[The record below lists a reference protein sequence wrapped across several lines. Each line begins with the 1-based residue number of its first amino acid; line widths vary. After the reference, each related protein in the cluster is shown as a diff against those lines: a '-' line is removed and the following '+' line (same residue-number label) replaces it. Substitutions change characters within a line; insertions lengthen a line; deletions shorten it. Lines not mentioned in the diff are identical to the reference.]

1 MDSQQSNMHSGIHS
15 QLYKVYKGFIYMRDF
30 FVIFI
35 VVGLALSLSLS
46 SFADDEA
53 QLIELEQESLSHP
66 LSKNSSTEKTTSLKE
81 LQLSANI
88 NGEIDY
94 SNLKIKDALRRL
106 LEISPDLIISDLR
119 LEQSKISISQAKADT
134 WLPEANFTLKAF
146 TPVNL
151 LSDKDQQDGLFT
163 GEECKIIFRLNSDS
177 FNKIKYEDAKYKS
190 SLADF
195 KQTLTNEARNLIEI
209 YLQLALAQKSFEI
222 TNQALSDS
230 EAILKEIKN
239 DSRYS
244 ELEAAQ
250 AEHFNARIFEK
261 KLTSYSRLKTARR
274 NLKFALGLQDKP
286 NLEISVSDTFLNIK
300 QAENF
305 IVSKDLQYKEYSLLV
320 LEKKLKEAQLAEKM
334 NYEPLIELALSV
346 TANASQGTNN
356 TKATTSA
363 ISSLQFNIFLT
374 DFGYSANYKRA
385 ATGLRELSELEYRK
399 KKLDL
404 ELKNINTKNTIDN
417 ISNRIYEIKKFIK
430 ETETAISLF
439 KAQVKMP
446 VNVLFKRNDQL
457 VEARYLLKELI
468 RDYAFDVSILD
479 NSYIEKTNISL
490 EYQNLDFGKLYN
502 ISKRNKTIEEQII
515 NKKIEIEEYGLK
527 MAKCEV
533 RPDMRAGLS
542 IGNKSYTDGQSKN
555 TTIAYTSLNG
565 KLFNQRYSYSFK
577 RAESRLN
584 NALAQKNLVYNEKWY
599 EIISSYLK
607 ATQIKR
613 RINLINEIVSLKAQI
628 ITEYQQGIE
637 SGLPKYEEVDVKPL
651 IIEQIESNLAL
662 IKWELELAAE
672 KNNIKRYCN
681 IPLNEKITLKDKGI
695 FDWQSDNER
704 NFFLNYL
711 REHIAPFYD
720 ARAPIKSAEFRVDE
734 YQAREN
740 EAEAFR
746 GLSWRLLA
754 QARGDETDGWENPN
768 EQISLSFSLPFWGN
782 DKRQIEK
789 NTERGDKLRS
799 ELELIK
805 AKKDFEKLI
814 NQTESRYDAASSM
827 IKNLNQELNNLSKQ
841 LEIIKEYHK
850 RGIKSKRDLLD
861 AKMRF
866 LAAQLDYEDKMNSY
880 LNSKSQLLLVLGNI
894 ETHHGEDK
902 ILIVKNL
909 KQAVEIALHNSPEVK
924 VYQSIYST
932 EKDSL
937 KHYKSFYK
945 DGALSSDLIYE
956 DNKDS
961 DNQRDVHS
969 LVALASLDFNLI
981 NKYASR
987 QQKAKTELSHLDLKK
1002 KKFDVALDVINAYAQ
1017 YIESLATINTVKN
1030 RIFEEEEK
1038 LQSMS
1043 LKNGAKATTQ
1053 MDYLRQVQILNMVKR
1068 KYASVSEESDNY
1080 KKRLILLLKGPENN
1094 CSDLKISINLEEYKT
1109 GNLPLSI
1116 KNKLSNELK
1125 NSYPQII
1132 EPLVDEKLNSGL
1144 LRLLET
1150 KSAQQASAN
1159 KIKSIIAEAG
1169 YAYLSDELAEL
1180 ALFEEE
1186 RLSLPLLR
1194 DDDLESL
1201 HEFVTLNISAQFY
1214 DPSTPYKAKIKEL
1227 DKDISQQMAVKDLRE
1242 VLEEAQI
1249 IFDEY
1254 EIALMN
1260 YEYIKENVVSVE
1272 EKMQKH
1278 MDELKKVGKL
1288 SVIEE
1293 MEIIGMLIKNR
1304 TDRQKAL
1311 HRIISLRNQLNH
1323 YLKKYTSKNLEDLA
1337 QFSIDKD
1344 KKNDVQRAKI
1354 IGIKH

>member
-1 MDSQQSNMHSGIHS
+1 
-15 QLYKVYKGFIYMRDF
+15 MRDF

-35 VVGLALSLSLS
+35 VISLILCLSFT
-46 SFADDEA
+46 SFAKE
-53 QLIELEQESLSHP
+53 QFQPIELEQESLAPPSF
-66 LSKNSSTEKTTSLKE
+66 NEKS
-81 LQLSANI
+81 
-88 NGEIDY
+88 IDY
-94 SNLKIKDALRRL
+94 SNLKIEDALKRL

-119 LEQSKISISQAKADT
+119 LEQAQISIFQAKANT
-134 WLPEANFTLKAF
+134 WLPEANLTLKAF
-146 TPVNL
+146 TPINL

-177 FNKIKYEDAKYKS
+177 FDKINYEKAKYQS

-195 KQTLTNEARNLIEI
+195 KQTLTEEARNLIEV
-209 YLQLALAQKSFEI
+209 YLQLALAQKSFDI
-222 TNQALSDS
+222 TNQALSNS
-230 EAILKEIKN
+230 ETILKEIKN
-239 DSRYS
+239 DPRYS
-244 ELEAAQ
+244 ELEVAQ

-261 KLTSYSRLKTARR
+261 KLTSYSRLKTAKR
-274 NLKFALGLQDKP
+274 NLKFVLGLQDKR
-286 NLEISVSDTFLNIK
+286 NLDIRVSDTFFNLEEV
-300 QAENF
+300 ENF
-305 IVSKDLQYKEYSLLV
+305 IAANDLRYKEYGLLV

-346 TANASQGTNN
+346 TANASQGTND

-363 ISSLQFNIFLT
+363 ISSVQFNIFLT
-374 DFGYSANYKRA
+374 DFGYSANYNRA
-385 ATGLRELSELEYRK
+385 ATGLRELSELEYK
-399 KKLDL
+399 KEKLDL
-404 ELKNINTKNTIDN
+404 ELKNINTKNTMDN
-417 ISNRIYEIKKFIK
+417 IKKRISEIKDFIK

-457 VEARYLLKELI
+457 IEARYLLRELI

-479 NSYIEKTNISL
+479 SSFIEKTKISSQ
-490 EYQNLDFGKLYN
+490 YQNLDFSQLYK
-502 ISKRNKTIEEQII
+502 ISKRNKNIEEEII
-515 NKKIEIEEYGLK
+515 DKKVEIEEYGLN
-527 MAKCEV
+527 MAKCEI
-533 RPDMRAGLS
+533 RPNMKAGFS

-555 TTIAYTSLNG
+555 TTIAYASLNG
-565 KLFNQRYSYSFK
+565 KLFNQRYNYSFK
-577 RAESRLN
+577 RAEARLN

-607 ATQIKR
+607 SIQIKR
-613 RINLINEIVSLKAQI
+613 RINLINQIVGLKAQI

-695 FDWQSDNER
+695 FSWQKDDGR
-704 NFFLNYL
+704 NYFLNYL
-711 REHIAPFYD
+711 KEHVAPFYD
-720 ARAPIKSAEFRVDE
+720 ARAPIKSAEFRVNE
-734 YQAREN
+734 YQARES
-740 EAEAFR
+740 EAGAFR

-754 QARGDETDGWENPN
+754 QARGDETDGWKNPN

-814 NQTESRYDAASSM
+814 NQTESRYDAATSM
-827 IKNLNQELNNLSKQ
+827 IKNLNDELNNLSKQ
-841 LEIIKEYHK
+841 LEIIREYNK

-861 AKMRF
+861 AEMRF

-880 LNSKSQLLLVLGNI
+880 LNSKSQLLLVLGNV
-894 ETHHGEDK
+894 EESQKEEK
-902 ILIVKNL
+902 ILVIKDL
-909 KQAVEIALHNSPEVK
+909 KQALKIALQNSPEVK
-924 VYQSIYST
+924 VYQDICKT
-932 EKDSL
+932 EEALL
-937 KHYKSFYK
+937 KHYKPLYK
-945 DGALSSDLIYE
+945 DGTLSSDLIYE

-961 DNQRDVHS
+961 DSQRDVHS

-981 NKYASR
+981 NKYSSR
-987 QQKAKTELSHLDLKK
+987 QQKARLELCRLDLKK
-1002 KKFDVALDVINAYAQ
+1002 KEFDIALEVINAYAQ
-1017 YIESLATINTVKN
+1017 YIESLATLNTVKN
-1030 RIFEEEEK
+1030 RISEEEDK

-1043 LKNGAKATTQ
+1043 LEKGTKTTTQ
-1053 MDYLRQVQILNMVKR
+1053 MDYLRQVQILNMVKQ

-1080 KKRLILLLKGPENN
+1080 KKRLILLLQGPGNN
-1094 CSDLKISINLEEYKT
+1094 CSDLKISIDLNKYET
-1109 GNLPLSI
+1109 DNLPLSI
-1116 KNKLSNELK
+1116 RNKLSDELE
-1125 NSYPQII
+1125 NSYLQIMN
-1132 EPLVDEKLNSGL
+1132 PLADEKLNSGL
-1144 LRLLET
+1144 LRLLKT
-1150 KSAQQASAN
+1150 KSAQQASAK
-1159 KIKSIIAEAG
+1159 KIKSVIAEIG
-1169 YAYLSDELAEL
+1169 YAYLSDDLAEL

-1214 DPSTPYKAKIKEL
+1214 DPSTSYKAKIRKL
-1227 DKDISQQMAVKDLRE
+1227 DQDISQQMAVRDLKE

-1260 YEYIKENVVSVE
+1260 YEYITEKVISVE
-1272 EKMQKH
+1272 EKMQNH
-1278 MDELKKVGKL
+1278 MEELKKMGKL

-1311 HRIISLRNQLNH
+1311 HRIISLRNQLNY
-1323 YLKKYTSKNLEDLA
+1323 YLNKYTNKNLDDLV
-1337 QFSIDKD
+1337 QFSIGKD
-1344 KKNDVQRAKI
+1344 KRNDLKQAKT
-1354 IGIKH
+1354 IGVTY